1 MPNEDLLRNENLK
14 KNRKKEYFSLITH
27 FFVQKYDL
35 SLPPQNLKMQ
45 INPDIYKIF
54 SILFVLM
61 HALLK
66 LFLYG
71 NIVSINS
78 TIMVRRMVCMVKK
91 IKNLIKAYRVLK
103 ILFLSNFCQLTSI
116 FMVFQRKK
124 M

>member
-1 MPNEDLLRNENLK
+1 MILLTPSKFENANKPRYLQ
-14 KNRKKEYFSLITH
+14 N
-27 FFVQKYDL
+27 FVNTVCVDAW
-35 SLPPQNLKMQ
+35 
-45 INPDIYKIF
+45 
-54 SILFVLM
+54 

-103 ILFLSNFCQLTSI
+103 IHFLSNFCQLTSI